1 MMEIKNDT
9 QIPWQLLR
17 KALELELDEQEADA
31 FAVWLSDSS
40 HAELYAELKRL
51 WLLLLR
57 QSMER
62 KETLSRDELWKRL
75 QERIAV
81 REKRNQRAAISYLRW
96 GAVAACIGVLIG
108 LAVMFGISQEEQAV
122 SASQVYTALNGK
134 AKIVLPDSSTVWLNA
149 GATLTCVPDDWTQAR
164 TVELSGEAFFEV
176 RKDPEHPFLVNAGGI
191 EVKVYG
197 TSFNVNATDEMADVK
212 VSLVEGSV
220 SVSKSD
226 KTNLIK
232 PGEMAVYSKQTG
244 ELRTEPADV
253 ILESM
258 WASESVRFERKSLP
272 ELEKYLERWY
282 NVQIILDSNIS
293 DEQAYTFSI
302 KDESLDEILRLMSHI
317 YPIQYDFR
325 EENIVVIT
333 NK

>member
-62 KETLSRDELWKRL
+62 KETLNRDELWKRL

-81 REKRNQRAAISYLRW
+81 REKRNQRAAIS
-96 GAVAACIGVLIG
+96 G